1 MMNTRLSITV
11 SIAIAAMLADS
22 AWAQTPGA
30 LDQTDKV
37 QQQRERS
44 QTVTAGDGEAAPELF
59 SGESSDV
66 GPQSVLRVKPRRT
79 WFEAQADVQYF
90 YTDNM
95 FLTENNEV
103 DTAVLLSTVQ
113 FAVAPT
119 PFETES
125 GRLGPRIGYR
135 HQWFSFGLDGEE
147 LPFTTTELSEFDF
160 NVSTVFADLTWICGN
175 WRAQLGFDY
184 QRLLD
189 TSDYDEF
196 YREYVPRWL
205 VQYTWPLTER
215 SAVAVGYD
223 GNIRFTDADVFAFPD
238 FNDRTD
244 HAVFVNYTLAL
255 CPQAVVQP
263 FYRFKYTHFTDY
275 FPGQDRDD
283 ALHSFGVGLYW
294 LVCPNFNVR
303 AFAGY
308 DVKCS
313 DNDLAPDYQRLDLGG
328 GVNLNFRF

>member
-1 MMNTRLSITV
+1 MNTKFFILSTITV
-11 SIAIAAMLADS
+11 AGLLAAA
-22 AWAQTPGA
+22 AQTPGA
-30 LDQTDKV
+30 LEQADKF

-44 QTVTAGDGEAAPELF
+44 QTITTGDGEAAPELF

-95 FLTENNEV
+95 FLTENNEI
-103 DTAVLLSTVQ
+103 DTAILLSTVQ
-113 FAVAPT
+113 FALVPT
-119 PFETES
+119 PFEAES
-125 GRLGPRIGYR
+125 GRFGPRVGYR
-135 HQWFSFGLDGEE
+135 HQWFSFGLDGED
-147 LPFTTTELSEFDF
+147 LPFSTIELSDFDF
-160 NVSTVFADLTWICGN
+160 NVSTVFADLTWTRGN

-215 SAVAVGYD
+215 SSVAVGYD
-223 GNIRFTDADVFAFPD
+223 GNLRFTDADVFFNPD

-244 HAVFVNYTLAL
+244 HALFANYTLAL
-255 CPQAVVQP
+255 CPQVAVQP
-263 FYRFKYTHFTDY
+263 FYRFKYTHYLDY
-275 FPGQDRDD
+275 PGQSRND

-313 DNDLAPDYQRLDLGG
+313 DADFVDDYNRLDLGG

>member
-1 MMNTRLSITV
+1 MNTRSLFPPSAALAVWFSI
-11 SIAIAAMLADS
+11 S
-22 AWAQTPGA
+22 AFAQTPGA
-30 LDQTDKV
+30 LDQADKS

-44 QTVTAGDGEAAPELF
+44 QTITAGDGEAAPELF

-90 YTDNM
+90 HTDNM
-95 FLTENNEV
+95 FLTENNEI
-103 DTAVLLSTVQ
+103 DTEVLLSTVQ
-113 FAVAPT
+113 FAIAPT

-125 GRLGPRIGYR
+125 GRFGPRLGYR

-147 LPFTTTELSEFDF
+147 LPFTTLELSDFDF
-160 NVSTVFADLTWICGN
+160 NVSTFFADLTWTCGN

-184 QRLLD
+184 QRLLTTD
-189 TSDYDEF
+189 DYDEF
-196 YREYVPRWL
+196 YREYVPRWA

-223 GNIRFTDADVFAFPD
+223 GNLRFTDADVFFNPD

-244 HAVFVNYTLAL
+244 HALFVNYTLAL

-275 FPGQDRDD
+275 FPGQDRND

-313 DNDLAPDYQRLDLGG
+313 DNNFVEDYDRLDLGG